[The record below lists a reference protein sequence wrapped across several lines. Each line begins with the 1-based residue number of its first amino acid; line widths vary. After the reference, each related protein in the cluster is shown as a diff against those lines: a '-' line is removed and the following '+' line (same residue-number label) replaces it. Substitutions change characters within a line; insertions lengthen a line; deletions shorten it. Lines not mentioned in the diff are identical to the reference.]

1 MLEAASQA
9 CSQKHMDLQLQVI
22 LLFRRA
28 LELCMTVCMH
38 ACNDDPEA
46 GLPPLPQP
54 LWHSTGRSL
63 LLT

>member
-1 MLEAASQA
+1 
-9 CSQKHMDLQLQVI
+9 MDLQLQVI